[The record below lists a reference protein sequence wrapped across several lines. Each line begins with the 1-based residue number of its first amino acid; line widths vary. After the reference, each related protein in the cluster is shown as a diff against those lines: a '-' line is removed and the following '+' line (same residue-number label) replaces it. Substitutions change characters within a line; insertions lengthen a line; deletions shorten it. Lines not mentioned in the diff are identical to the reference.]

1 MTICRAFDRGAER
14 AIILVTRT
22 DRHVIEA
29 AVRDSRHTDL
39 IHSVVGSGADGATSS
54 TGILHILTRVCL
66 ALICSTALRGSIVLV
81 FETRVRFDTLFTAD
95 YRTSAAITPLMI
107 PGLLQLLAL
116 LQVAQLIIVRD
127 QQIATTVL
135 IVYCSLRLVMLLL
148 VLKACRIAQG
158 LSLLH
163 RNDSMRDAKATNP

>member
-39 IHSVVGSGADGATSS
+39 IHSVVGSGADGTTST

-95 YRTSAAITPLMI
+95 CRTSAAITPLMI

-127 QQIATTVL
+127 Q
-135 IVYCSLRLVMLLL
+135 
-148 VLKACRIAQG
+148 
-158 LSLLH
+158 
-163 RNDSMRDAKATNP
+163 